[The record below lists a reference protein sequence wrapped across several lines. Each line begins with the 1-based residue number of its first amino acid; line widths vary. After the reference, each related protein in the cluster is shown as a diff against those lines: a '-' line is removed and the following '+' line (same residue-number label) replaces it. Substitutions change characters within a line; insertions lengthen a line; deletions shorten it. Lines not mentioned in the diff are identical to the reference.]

1 MTWVQAVNHFN
12 EMIEFDVDFSTGE
25 VTGDGLG
32 VLRLKNALKHYGGA
46 IGFPQQQSFEMP
58 HPSIDP
64 RSMAW
69 LLMSMGFYDIRGDLA
84 QYDPPEFDDIP
95 DGAVA

>member
-1 MTWVQAVNHFN
+1 MTWVQAFDNFSDVV
-12 EMIEFDVDFSTGE
+12 EFDVDFSTGE

-32 VLRLKNALKHYGGA
+32 VLRLKNALKHYGGV
-46 IGFPQQQSFEMP
+46 IGFPQQQSFEAP

-69 LLMSMGFYDIRGDLA
+69 LLYCIQAGREAGYDFPAPERGHQTNFIR
-84 QYDPPEFDDIP
+84 
-95 DGAVA
+95 